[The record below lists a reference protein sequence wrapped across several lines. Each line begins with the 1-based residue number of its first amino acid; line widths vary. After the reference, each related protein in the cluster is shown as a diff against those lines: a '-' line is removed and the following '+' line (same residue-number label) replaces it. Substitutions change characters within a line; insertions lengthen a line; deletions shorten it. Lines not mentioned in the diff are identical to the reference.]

1 MIKWRKPI
9 ELNEPGIYVFGR
21 VDDDTENW
29 SLLRLVI
36 DPTTEVETSQETSR
50 LRDAR
55 TWDEECRF
63 LGPIPE
69 DYSE

>member
-9 ELNEPGIYVFGR
+9 ELDEPGIYVFGR

-29 SLLRLVI
+29 SFLRLTFHA
-36 DPTTEVETSQETSR
+36 PTEVDGEAAR
-50 LRDAR
+50 LRDVR
-55 TWDEECRF
+55 KWDEQCRF

-69 DYSE
+69 IAE